1 MRVALVHDWITG
13 MRGGERVL
21 DQLASLFP
29 EADLYT
35 LFYVPGTTTP
45 RIDRLPV
52 HPSLLS
58 RLPGVQRY
66 YRLLLPLFPLAI
78 ERFHLRDY
86 DLVVSCSHAVA
97 KGIRAPGAR
106 HVCYCFTPMRYV
118 WDQVDAYLGQGLRR
132 ALAGPLL
139 SYLRRWDVRTSRED
153 RVTEFIGIS
162 ETVANR
168 IRARYRREARV
179 IYPPVDVDRIQP
191 DGRPP
196 DPFFLLVGGFVP
208 YKREEIVVEAFR
220 GLDQTLLVAGDG
232 PRRRKI
238 EARAPSNVRFL
249 GRVTDRELAALYA
262 RCRALLYPQ
271 EEDFGIVAVEGQAAG
286 RPVIALGRGGATESV
301 LPLDSDEDGGPT
313 GLFFEDQT
321 PRGVREAVLRFLD
334 AEARFDPIQ
343 IRKNAERF
351 STDRFRLE
359 ITAALALH
367 DPDTLR

>member
-139 SYLRRWDVRTSRED
+139 SYLRRWDVRTSRAD

-162 ETVANR
+162 ETVADR
-168 IRARYRREARV
+168 IRAR
-179 IYPPVDVDRIQP
+179 
-191 DGRPP
+191 
-196 DPFFLLVGGFVP
+196 FLLVGGFVP

-238 EARAPSNVRFL
+238 EARARSNVRFL

-321 PRGVREAVLRFLD
+321 PSGVREAVLRFLD